1 MSRLKRAGA
10 PALLALLVS
19 LAAPAMARDTSDY
32 PAANDPGTL
41 AAWLGDRT
49 NIKPSAVV
57 TITSGFVVALVGKT
71 MPLSPDGPVRVTLRE
86 EVIAPAFIDA
96 VGGRSSLMSM
106 EIQCD
111 ERRLRMDERHLY
123 AGPNL
128 SGPTEIV
135 ESSTEW
141 LRIPEESIMD
151 DVARAACEANYPWP
165 LRDLTPAATVVAART
180 TPAPQ
185 VAIAP
190 PASAPAAPVQAAVE
204 PSPAA
209 PEAAPEAPPAAPETP
224 AETPPTPAVVAEE
237 TAAPPPAPA
246 AEPAPAAPAPAEA
259 PQPNVRYAIQIG
271 AYRDEARAQAAWKAL
286 STERPVLTQGHDFG
300 VRPIKVKGKDL
311 LRGLVLNFQSPQ
323 EGEAFCTA
331 LAGTGYGCI
340 LRTLRD

>member
-1 MSRLKRAGA
+1 MSRLKPAGA
-10 PALLALLVS
+10 PALLALLMS
-19 LAAPAMARDTSDY
+19 LAAPAMARDAGDY
-32 PAANDPGTL
+32 PAADDPGTL

-57 TITSGFVVALVGKT
+57 TITSGFVIALVGKT

-128 SGPTEIV
+128 SGRTEVV
-135 ESSTEW
+135 EPSTEW

-165 LRDLTPAATVVAART
+165 LRDLAPPATVVAAQT
-180 TPAPQ
+180 APAPQ
-185 VAIAP
+185 IAMAP
-190 PASAPAAPVQAAVE
+190 PSPAPVAPVQASVE
-204 PSPAA
+204 P
-209 PEAAPEAPPAAPETP
+209 PEAAPEPPPAAPEVP
-224 AETPPTPAVVAEE
+224 AETPPAPAAVAEE
-237 TAAPPPAPA
+237 TT
-246 AEPAPAAPAPAEA
+246 AEPAPAAPERAEA
-259 PQPNVRYAIQIG
+259 PPQSNVRYAIQIG
-271 AYRDEARAQAAWKAL
+271 AYRDEARARAAWKAL

-311 LRGLVLNFQSPQ
+311 LRGLVLDFQSPA
-323 EGEAFCTA
+323 EGAAFCTA

>member
-1 MSRLKRAGA
+1 MSRLKLVGA
-10 PALLALLVS
+10 PALVALMVS
-19 LAAPAMARDTSDY
+19 LAAPAVARDAGDY
-32 PAANDPGTL
+32 PAADDPKTL

-96 VGGRSSLMSM
+96 VGGRSSLMSL

-111 ERRLRMDERHLY
+111 ERRLRMDERHVY

-128 SGPTEIV
+128 SGATEFV
-135 ESSTEW
+135 EPSTEW

-165 LRDLTPAATVVAART
+165 LRDLAPPAAVLAAQT
-180 TPAPQ
+180 APPPQ
-185 VAIAP
+185 IAIAP
-190 PASAPAAPVQAAVE
+190 P
-204 PSPAA
+204 SP
-209 PEAAPEAPPAAPETP
+209 APEAPVQPAVEPVPAPPETAPEPPAAAPETP
-224 AETPPTPAVVAEE
+224 TQT
-237 TAAPPPAPA
+237 PPAPA
-246 AEPAPAAPAPAEA
+246 VEHAEA
-259 PQPNVRYAIQIG
+259 PPPPGVRYAIQIG

-300 VRPIKVKGKDL
+300 VRPIRVKGKDL
-311 LRGLVLNFQSPQ
+311 LRGLVLNFQSPE
-323 EGEAFCTA
+323 EGAAFCSA

>member
-1 MSRLKRAGA
+1 MSRLKLAGA
-10 PALLALLVS
+10 PALVALMVS
-19 LAAPAMARDTSDY
+19 LAAPAVARDAGDY
-32 PAANDPGTL
+32 PAADDPKTL

-71 MPLSPDGPVRVTLRE
+71 MPLSPDGPIRVTLRE
-86 EVIAPAFIDA
+86 EVTAPAFIDA
-96 VGGRSSLMSM
+96 VGGRSSLMSL

-128 SGPTEIV
+128 SGATEVV
-135 ESSTEW
+135 EPSTEW

-151 DVARAACEANYPWP
+151 DVARAACEANYRWP
-165 LRDLTPAATVVAART
+165 LRDLAPPAAALAAQ
-180 TPAPQ
+180 TPPPPE

-190 PASAPAAPVQAAVE
+190 PAPAPAAFVQASVE
-204 PSPAA
+204 PSPGA
-209 PEAAPEAPPAAPETP
+209 PETAPKPPAAAPETP
-224 AETPPTPAVVAEE
+224 TSPAV
-237 TAAPPPAPA
+237 PA
-246 AEPAPAAPAPAEA
+246 AEPAPVSPELAAESAAPAAPAVEHAEA
-259 PQPNVRYAIQIG
+259 PPGARYAIQIG

-286 STERPVLTQGHDFG
+286 STERPGLTQGHEFG
-300 VRPIKVKGKDL
+300 VRPITVKGRDL

-323 EGEAFCTA
+323 EGAAFCTA